1 MNSERQTARLKRRA
15 ERLGPPSRSSIG
27 QTSGTSSKLVHDVS
41 INTISSAHSSI
52 LSSNVNCQRP
62 SPNQTSLFTSM
73 TSDQSSSFKTPRD
86 IHVLVEKLLA
96 KIHGASSAGT
106 TRRTVVRLQ
115 DAISIAPETDAFAV
129 LEKIKRKITTD
140 SQQFYD
146 NSHETMT
153 RLNEVYSRFV
163 KFKNLD
169 KKTEALLLMYGLM
182 DSAPS
187 LQYRK
192 NVEQCPDYAVDKTTG
207 SISCRSRSGSESL
220 IDQGQRHR
228 FQSMPATSLNFP
240 GLNATPVSSIRQSDT
255 DLESLEDSFK
265 VAVGI
270 VPTHNIKR
278 GKGNSPRTH
287 SIAHTGT
294 AVSGDMSLP
303 SNTAKRSSFNVPEE
317 VILRD
322 VIYALQG
329 IESRYLYF
337 DDAAD
342 RFQITKSVGVPKP
355 MRKLIRMLCD
365 LGWLYR
371 KVSEYIKQ
379 HREEL
384 AFGLVGQSFC
394 HVLNTELVAYY
405 RLIAILAAQI
415 DEDAETRRPS
425 ERVTSSLTLRTLI
438 VWTQDPLDKMR
449 LMARLIDSVEG
460 LRGGAL
466 ASGIHSHV
474 LHGDP
479 DVSESVQAVLRQIAA
494 PIVRMIKRWV
504 FEGELEDVHGEFFVV
519 ADPTVSDDQFW
530 AKKYTVNSKML
541 PTFISIELAK
551 RILVIGK
558 SINFIRQCCGNAD
571 WVMDAAQETAVNRME
586 SDGEGFNFAEL
597 KCLEKVIGN
606 VSNSTNEYLIRTLME
621 KYRLLDHCQA
631 LKRYLLLGQGD
642 FIQYLMDLLGPELSK
657 RGSQVYRHT
666 LTNVLE
672 TALNASNAKFES
684 ADILGRLDVELL
696 QGSSGDTGWD
706 IFCLHYNLQAPV
718 NSVIPAS
725 SMLQYQQIF
734 DFLWRM
740 KRVEHSLSASWT
752 KDMNLGH
759 EVQGCV
765 PGIKPVLHR
774 SQLVR
779 SEMIHF
785 ITNLLNYIMFE
796 VLETAWHKLVKD
808 LNAAKDLDGLIESHA
823 AYIISIKR
831 NGFLMKESREILT
844 QLKLIFATIIRFC
857 KAQKNLYT
865 TAMHEKHVEER
876 RQEVMQHQE
885 LDCSWGIQE
894 EEVYDKRKDRDAFGS
909 NSKIFR
915 QIEEMSD
922 EFSHQFLKLLD
933 IVKHNSM
940 RGSQSLSF
948 LMSRFDF
955 NEFYAKKIAP
965 PMDTAEK

>member
-1 MNSERQTARLKRRA
+1 MSSDRQAARMKRRA
-15 ERLGPPSRSSIG
+15 ERLGPPSR
-27 QTSGTSSKLVHDVS
+27 
-41 INTISSAHSSI
+41 AHSSSVG
-52 LSSNVNCQRP
+52 SSRHSYAVSTDTSASRTRGSSLPSDSDSLRRP
-62 SPNQTSLFTSM
+62 PTHG
-73 TSDQSSSFKTPRD
+73 SSSATSVAMSTRRGSSARSPRD
-86 IHVLVEKLLA
+86 INVLVDKLLA
-96 KIHGASSAGT
+96 KVHGAPSAIT
-106 TRRTVVRLQ
+106 TRRTVVRLH
-115 DAISIAPETDAFAV
+115 DAASGGPTDAFSV
-129 LEKIKRKITTD
+129 LEKIKRKVTADT
-140 SQQFYD
+140 QLYGNAQ
-146 NSHETMT
+146 ETIT

-169 KKTEALLLMYGLM
+169 KKTEALVLLYGLM
-182 DSAPS
+182 DTVPPPRSEEEAT
-187 LQYRK
+187 R
-192 NVEQCPDYAVDKTTG
+192 VDVAAMEMNNSPARG
-207 SISCRSRSGSESL
+207 SISGSVESSVSEGNGNVAAHHRS
-220 IDQGQRHR
+220 
-228 FQSMPATSLNFP
+228 QSMPAVSESFT
-240 GLNATPVSSIRQSDT
+240 GQNAVEHPKT
-255 DLESLEDSFK
+255 DLDSLEDSFK
-265 VAVGI
+265 FAVGI
-270 VPTHNIKR
+270 APTHKTSR
-278 GKGNSPRTH
+278 GKGSPRTH
-287 SIAHTGT
+287 SAVTASGT
-294 AVSGDMSLP
+294 VSAVAGR
-303 SNTAKRSSFNVPEE
+303 ASFDVPEE
-317 VILRD
+317 VLLRD
-322 VIYALQG
+322 VLYALQA

-342 RFQITKSVGVPKP
+342 RFQITRSVGVPTP
-355 MRKLIRMLCD
+355 MRELIHMLCD
-365 LGWLYR
+365 LGWIYR
-371 KVSEYIKQ
+371 KISEYIKQ

-394 HVLNTELVAYY
+394 HVLNTELASYF
-405 RLIAILAAQI
+405 RLIAVLAAQI
-415 DEDAETRRPS
+415 DEDAETRQPH
-425 ERVTSSLTLRTLI
+425 ERGISSLTLRTLI
-438 VWTQDPLDKMR
+438 VWLQEPLDRMR
-449 LMARLIDSVEG
+449 LMARLIDSVDG

-466 ASGIHSHV
+466 ASGVYSHV

-479 DVSESVQAVLRQIAA
+479 EVSKFVEKVLKQIAA

-519 ADPTVSDDQFW
+519 ADSTVSDDQFW
-530 AKKYTVNSKML
+530 AKKYTLNLKML
-541 PTFISIELAK
+541 PRFISIELAK
-551 RILVIGK
+551 KILVIGK

-571 WVMDAAQETAVNRME
+571 WVMDAGQETAVIGME
-586 SDGEGFNFAEL
+586 TDNEGAYFAEL
-597 KCLEKVIGN
+597 KRLEKVIEN
-606 VSNSTNEYLIRTLME
+606 VSNSTNEYLIRTLTE

-684 ADILGRLDVELL
+684 TDILGRLDVELL
-696 QGSSGDTGWD
+696 QGSSADTGWD

-765 PGIKPVLHR
+765 PGIRPVLHR

-785 ITNLLNYIMFE
+785 TTNLLNYMMFE
-796 VLETAWHKLVKD
+796 VLETAWHQLVKD

-823 AYIISIKR
+823 AYIASVKK
-831 NGFLMKESREILT
+831 NGFMMKESGGLLK

-857 KAQKNLYT
+857 KAQENLYT

-876 RQEVMQHQE
+876 RQQLIQRQE
-885 LDCSWGIQE
+885 LDGSWGIPE
-894 EEVYDKRKDRDAFGS
+894 EEGYSTRSDRDIFGT
-909 NSKIFR
+909 NSKILR
-915 QIEEMSD
+915 QIEEISED
-922 EFSHQFLKLLD
+922 FSNQFLELLE
-933 IVKHNSM
+933 IVKQNSI

-955 NEFYAKKIAP
+955 NEFYLKKTAP
-965 PMDTAEK
+965 PMEADE

>member
-1 MNSERQTARLKRRA
+1 MNSERQAARLKRRA
-15 ERLGPPSRSSIG
+15 ERLAPPSRTHSS
-27 QTSGTSSKLVHDVS
+27 SVGTRQSY
-41 INTISSAHSSI
+41 TISSDASLLRTRGSSVPTDSTDS
-52 LSSNVNCQRP
+52 LRRPPVASASSATAVAMSTRR
-62 SPNQTSLFTSM
+62 
-73 TSDQSSSFKTPRD
+73 SSSARSPRD
-86 IHVLVEKLLA
+86 INVLVDKLLG
-96 KIHGASSAGT
+96 KVHGAPSAIT
-106 TRRTVVRLQ
+106 TRRTVVRLH
-115 DAISIAPETDAFAV
+115 DAVSTAPQTDAFSV
-129 LEKIKRKITTD
+129 LEKIKRKIATD
-140 SQQFYD
+140 APQFYAD
-146 NSHETMT
+146 SHETVT

-169 KKTEALLLMYGLM
+169 KKTEALLLLYGLM
-182 DSAPS
+182 DTAPPPLHTEEVHHRPEFAATS
-187 LQYRK
+187 MDNYSTA
-192 NVEQCPDYAVDKTTG
+192 PTPIDVDSSMSEG
-207 SISCRSRSGSESL
+207 YGDHHRS
-220 IDQGQRHR
+220 
-228 FQSMPATSLNFP
+228 QSMPAVSLHLGAQNS
-240 GLNATPVSSIRQSDT
+240 APVPSMEESKT
-255 DLESLEDSFK
+255 DLDSLEDSFK
-265 VAVGI
+265 FAVGI
-270 VPTHNIKR
+270 APAHKPRQGRST
-278 GKGNSPRTH
+278 SPRSH
-287 SIAHTGT
+287 SEALNG
-294 AVSGDMSLP
+294 ARG
-303 SNTAKRSSFNVPEE
+303 RSSFDVPEE
-317 VILRD
+317 VLLRD
-322 VIYALQG
+322 VLYALQA

-342 RFQITKSVGVPKP
+342 RFQITRSVGVPTP
-355 MRKLIRMLCD
+355 MRELIHMLCD
-365 LGWLYR
+365 LGWIFR
-371 KVSEYIKQ
+371 KISEYIKK

-384 AFGLVGQSFC
+384 AFGLVGQSLC
-394 HVLNTELVAYY
+394 HVLNTELVDYF
-405 RLIAILAAQI
+405 RLIAVLAAQI
-415 DEDAETRRPS
+415 DEDAETRQPH
-425 ERVTSSLTLRTLI
+425 ERRVSSLTLRTLI
-438 VWTQDPLDKMR
+438 VWLQDPLDRMR
-449 LMARLIDSVEG
+449 LMARLIDSVDG

-479 DVSESVQAVLRQIAA
+479 DVSQSVQRVLKQIAA

-519 ADPTVSDDQFW
+519 ADSTVSDDQFW
-530 AKKYTVNSKML
+530 AKKYTLNLKML
-541 PTFISIELAK
+541 PTFIPIELAK
-551 RILVIGK
+551 KILVIGK

-571 WVMDAAQETAVNRME
+571 WVMDAAQETAVIGM
-586 SDGEGFNFAEL
+586 DTAHEGAYFAEL
-597 KCLEKVIGN
+597 KRLETVIES
-606 VSNSTNEYLIRTLME
+606 VSNSTNEYLIRTLTE

-657 RGSQVYRHT
+657 RGAQVYRHT

-684 ADILGRLDVELL
+684 PDILGRLDVELL
-696 QGSSGDTGWD
+696 QGSSADTGWD

-740 KRVEHSLSASWT
+740 KRVEHSLSASWS

-765 PGIKPVLHR
+765 PGIRPVLHR

-823 AYIISIKR
+823 AYITSIKK
-831 NGFLMKESREILT
+831 NGFMMKDSRDLLK

-857 KAQKNLYT
+857 KAQENLYT

-876 RQEVMQHQE
+876 HQQLMQHQE
-885 LDCSWGIQE
+885 LGSSWGIPE
-894 EEVYDKRKDRDAFGS
+894 EDEYSVRAERDTFGS
-909 NSKIFR
+909 NSKILR
-915 QIEEMSD
+915 QIEEIAED
-922 EFSHQFLKLLD
+922 FSGQFLELLE
-933 IVKHNSM
+933 IVKKNSV

-955 NEFYAKKIAP
+955 NEFYLKKTTP
-965 PMDTAEK
+965 VMDADE

>member
-1 MNSERQTARLKRRA
+1 
-15 ERLGPPSRSSIG
+15 
-27 QTSGTSSKLVHDVS
+27 
-41 INTISSAHSSI
+41 
-52 LSSNVNCQRP
+52 
-62 SPNQTSLFTSM
+62 
-73 TSDQSSSFKTPRD
+73 
-86 IHVLVEKLLA
+86 
-96 KIHGASSAGT
+96 
-106 TRRTVVRLQ
+106 
-115 DAISIAPETDAFAV
+115 
-129 LEKIKRKITTD
+129 
-140 SQQFYD
+140 
-146 NSHETMT
+146 
-153 RLNEVYSRFV
+153 
-163 KFKNLD
+163 
-169 KKTEALLLMYGLM
+169 
-182 DSAPS
+182 
-187 LQYRK
+187 
-192 NVEQCPDYAVDKTTG
+192 
-207 SISCRSRSGSESL
+207 
-220 IDQGQRHR
+220 
-228 FQSMPATSLNFP
+228 
-240 GLNATPVSSIRQSDT
+240 
-255 DLESLEDSFK
+255 
-265 VAVGI
+265 
-270 VPTHNIKR
+270 
-278 GKGNSPRTH
+278 
-287 SIAHTGT
+287 
-294 AVSGDMSLP
+294 
-303 SNTAKRSSFNVPEE
+303 
-317 VILRD
+317 
-322 VIYALQG
+322 
-329 IESRYLYF
+329 
-337 DDAAD
+337 
-342 RFQITKSVGVPKP
+342 
-355 MRKLIRMLCD
+355 MLCC
-365 LGWLYR
+365 G
-371 KVSEYIKQ
+371 
-379 HREEL
+379 
-384 AFGLVGQSFC
+384 
-394 HVLNTELVAYY
+394 
-405 RLIAILAAQI
+405 
-415 DEDAETRRPS
+415 
-425 ERVTSSLTLRTLI
+425 
-438 VWTQDPLDKMR
+438 
-449 LMARLIDSVEG
+449 
-460 LRGGAL
+460 
-466 ASGIHSHV
+466 
-474 LHGDP
+474 
-479 DVSESVQAVLRQIAA
+479 ES
-494 PIVRMIKRWV
+494 
-504 FEGELEDVHGEFFVV
+504 
-519 ADPTVSDDQFW
+519 
-530 AKKYTVNSKML
+530 
-541 PTFISIELAK
+541 ELAK

-586 SDGEGFNFAEL
+586 SEGEGFNFAEL

-876 RQEVMQHQE
+876 RQEVMQQQE

-894 EEVYDKRKDRDAFGS
+894 EEIYDKRKDRDAFGS

-915 QIEEMSD
+915 QIEEISD

>member
-1 MNSERQTARLKRRA
+1 MISRDAPA
-15 ERLGPPSRSSIG
+15 AAFSSRSRG
-27 QTSGTSSKLVHDVS
+27 SSLPTHS
-41 INTISSAHSSI
+41 SSNSSESLHRPPTTSAHSS
-52 LSSNVNCQRP
+52 
-62 SPNQTSLFTSM
+62 TSATAVAMS
-73 TSDQSSSFKTPRD
+73 TRRSSSARSPRD
-86 IHVLVEKLLA
+86 INVLVDKLLA
-96 KIHGASSAGT
+96 KVHGAPSAIT
-106 TRRTVVRLQ
+106 TRRTVVRLH
-115 DAISIAPETDAFAV
+115 DAVSVAPATDSFSV
-129 LEKIKRKITTD
+129 LEKIKRKIATD
-140 SQQFYD
+140 APQFYA
-146 NSHETMT
+146 SSQETVT

-169 KKTEALLLMYGLM
+169 KKTEALLLLYGLM
-182 DSAPS
+182 DTAPPPPQSGSVNS
-187 LQYRK
+187 LQD
-192 NVEQCPDYAVDKTTG
+192 VEPMSVDNFGVRGSMTG
-207 SISCRSRSGSESL
+207 SLDSSALERNGEL
-220 IDQGQRHR
+220 GDHHR
-228 FQSMPATSLNFP
+228 QSMSGAPFTFGGQDA
-240 GLNATPVSSIRQSDT
+240 ASSASAMDEPKT
-255 DLESLEDSFK
+255 DLDSLEDSFK
-265 VAVGI
+265 FAVGI
-270 VPTHNIKR
+270 APAHKTSR
-278 GKGNSPRTH
+278 GKGSPRTGTSPRTH
-287 SIAHTGT
+287 TGAHAGTIAPGP
-294 AVSGDMSLP
+294 M
-303 SNTAKRSSFNVPEE
+303 RSPVGGGRSTFDVPEE
-317 VILRD
+317 VLLRD
-322 VIYALQG
+322 VLYALQAV
-329 IESRYLYF
+329 ESRYLYF

-342 RFQITKSVGVPKP
+342 RFQITRSVGVPTP
-355 MRKLIRMLCD
+355 MRELIHMLCD

-371 KVSEYIKQ
+371 KISEYIKQ

-394 HVLNTELVAYY
+394 HVLNTVLTDYF
-405 RLIAILAAQI
+405 RLIAVLASQI
-415 DEDAETRRPS
+415 DEDAETRQPHERPL
-425 ERVTSSLTLRTLI
+425 SSLTLRTLT
-438 VWTQDPLDKMR
+438 VWIQDPLDKMR

-479 DVSESVQAVLRQIAA
+479 DVSQSVQTVMKRIAA
-494 PIVRMIKRWV
+494 PIIRMIKRWV

-519 ADPTVSDDQFW
+519 ADSTVSDDQFW
-530 AKKYTVNSKML
+530 AKKYTLNRKML
-541 PTFISIELAK
+541 PAFISIELARK
-551 RILVIGK
+551 ILVIGK

-571 WVMDAAQETAVNRME
+571 WVMDAAQEGTVIGMDTE
-586 SDGEGFNFAEL
+586 DEGANFAEL
-597 KCLEKVIGN
+597 KRLEKMIEN

-696 QGSSGDTGWD
+696 QGSSADTGWD
-706 IFCLHYNLQAPV
+706 IFSLHYNLQAPV

-734 DFLWRM
+734 DFLWRL

-765 PGIKPVLHR
+765 PGIRPVLHR

-785 ITNLLNYIMFE
+785 STNLLNYMMFE
-796 VLETAWHKLVKD
+796 VLEIAWHKLVKD
-808 LNAAKDLDGLIESHA
+808 LNAAKDLDELIESHA
-823 AYIISIKR
+823 AYILSIKK
-831 NGFLMKESREILT
+831 NGFMMKESRELLK

-857 KAQKNLYT
+857 KAQENLYT
-865 TAMHEKHVEER
+865 TAMHAKQVEGMRQQLIGR
-876 RQEVMQHQE
+876 RE
-885 LDCSWGIQE
+885 LDGSWGIPE
-894 EEVYDKRKDRDAFGS
+894 EDEYSVQSEQNTFGA
-909 NSKIFR
+909 NSKILR
-915 QIEEMSD
+915 QIKEISEEYSN
-922 EFSHQFLKLLD
+922 QFLELLE
-933 IVKHNSM
+933 IVKQNST

-955 NEFYAKKIAP
+955 NEFYLKKVTP
-965 PMDTAEK
+965 PMDADE

>member
-1 MNSERQTARLKRRA
+1 MISRDAPA
-15 ERLGPPSRSSIG
+15 AAFSSRSRG
-27 QTSGTSSKLVHDVS
+27 SSLPTHS
-41 INTISSAHSSI
+41 SSNSSESLHRPPTTSAHSS
-52 LSSNVNCQRP
+52 
-62 SPNQTSLFTSM
+62 TSATAVAMS
-73 TSDQSSSFKTPRD
+73 TRRSSSARSPRD
-86 IHVLVEKLLA
+86 INVLVDKLLA
-96 KIHGASSAGT
+96 KVHGAPSAIT
-106 TRRTVVRLQ
+106 TRRTVVRLH
-115 DAISIAPETDAFAV
+115 DAVSVAPATDSFSV
-129 LEKIKRKITTD
+129 LEKIKRKIATD
-140 SQQFYD
+140 APQFYA
-146 NSHETMT
+146 SSQETVT

-169 KKTEALLLMYGLM
+169 KKTEALLLLYGLM
-182 DSAPS
+182 DTAPPPPQSGSVNS
-187 LQYRK
+187 LQD
-192 NVEQCPDYAVDKTTG
+192 VEPMSVDNFGVRGSMTG
-207 SISCRSRSGSESL
+207 SLDSSALERNGEL
-220 IDQGQRHR
+220 GDHHR
-228 FQSMPATSLNFP
+228 QSMSGAPFTFGGQDA
-240 GLNATPVSSIRQSDT
+240 ASSASAMDEPKT
-255 DLESLEDSFK
+255 DLDSLEDSFK
-265 VAVGI
+265 FAVGI
-270 VPTHNIKR
+270 APAHKTSR
-278 GKGNSPRTH
+278 GKGSPRT
-287 SIAHTGT
+287 GT
-294 AVSGDMSLP
+294 SPL
-303 SNTAKRSSFNVPEE
+303 
-317 VILRD
+317 
-322 VIYALQG
+322 
-329 IESRYLYF
+329 ESRYLYF

-342 RFQITKSVGVPKP
+342 RFQITRSVGVPTP
-355 MRKLIRMLCD
+355 MRELIHMLCD

-371 KVSEYIKQ
+371 KISEYIKQ

-394 HVLNTELVAYY
+394 HVLNTVLTDYF
-405 RLIAILAAQI
+405 RLIAVLASQI
-415 DEDAETRRPS
+415 DEDAETRQPHERPL
-425 ERVTSSLTLRTLI
+425 SSLTLRTLT
-438 VWTQDPLDKMR
+438 VWIQDPLDKMR

-479 DVSESVQAVLRQIAA
+479 DVSQSVQTVMKRIAA
-494 PIVRMIKRWV
+494 PIIRMIKRWV

-519 ADPTVSDDQFW
+519 ADSTVSDDQFW
-530 AKKYTVNSKML
+530 AKKYTLNRKML
-541 PTFISIELAK
+541 PAFISIELARK
-551 RILVIGK
+551 ILVIGK

-571 WVMDAAQETAVNRME
+571 WVMDAAQEGTVIGMDTE
-586 SDGEGFNFAEL
+586 DEGANFAEL
-597 KCLEKVIGN
+597 KRLEKMIEN

-696 QGSSGDTGWD
+696 QGSSADTGWD
-706 IFCLHYNLQAPV
+706 IFSLHYNLQAPV

-734 DFLWRM
+734 DFLWRL

-765 PGIKPVLHR
+765 PGIRPVLHR

-785 ITNLLNYIMFE
+785 STNLLNYMMFE
-796 VLETAWHKLVKD
+796 VLEIAWHKLVKD
-808 LNAAKDLDGLIESHA
+808 LNAAKDLDELIESHA
-823 AYIISIKR
+823 AYILSIKK
-831 NGFLMKESREILT
+831 NGFMMKESRELLK

-857 KAQKNLYT
+857 KAQENLYT
-865 TAMHEKHVEER
+865 TAMHAKQVEGMRQQLIGR
-876 RQEVMQHQE
+876 RE
-885 LDCSWGIQE
+885 LDGSWGIPE
-894 EEVYDKRKDRDAFGS
+894 EDEYSVQSEQNTFGA
-909 NSKIFR
+909 NSKILR
-915 QIEEMSD
+915 QIKEISEEYSN
-922 EFSHQFLKLLD
+922 QFLELLE
-933 IVKHNSM
+933 IVKQNST

-955 NEFYAKKIAP
+955 NEFYLKKVTP
-965 PMDTAEK
+965 PMDADE

>member
-1 MNSERQTARLKRRA
+1 MNSDRQAARLKRRA
-15 ERLGPPSRSSIG
+15 ERLGPPSR
-27 QTSGTSSKLVHDVS
+27 
-41 INTISSAHSSI
+41 AHSSSVGSRHSYAV
-52 LSSNVNCQRP
+52 SS
-62 SPNQTSLFTSM
+62 
-73 TSDQSSSFKTPRD
+73 DASSSRTRGSSVPTDSSDSLRRPPVMSTSATAVAMSARRGSSARSPRD
-86 IHVLVEKLLA
+86 INVLVDKLLA
-96 KIHGASSAGT
+96 KVHGAPSAIT
-106 TRRTVVRLQ
+106 TRRTVVRLH
-115 DAISIAPETDAFAV
+115 DAVSNAPQTDAFSI
-129 LEKIKRKITTD
+129 LEKIKRKIAADAPQFYTD
-140 SQQFYD
+140 SQ
-146 NSHETMT
+146 ETVT

-169 KKTEALLLMYGLM
+169 KKTEALLLLYGLM
-182 DSAPS
+182 DTAPPPVHSEEIHSRPGFPARSVNNCPASSTPDSLDSSASEKNGEHHRSHSMPVVS
-187 LQYRK
+187 LNLGAQ
-192 NVEQCPDYAVDKTTG
+192 NAAPME
-207 SISCRSRSGSESL
+207 
-220 IDQGQRHR
+220 
-228 FQSMPATSLNFP
+228 QSM
-240 GLNATPVSSIRQSDT
+240 T
-255 DLESLEDSFK
+255 DLDSLEDSFK
-265 VAVGI
+265 FAVGI
-270 VPTHNIKR
+270 APTHKPSR
-278 GKGNSPRTH
+278 GKGSSPRTYPGALV
-287 SIAHTGT
+287 SDAMGASRATG
-294 AVSGDMSLP
+294 
-303 SNTAKRSSFNVPEE
+303 RSSFDVPEE
-317 VILRD
+317 VLLRD
-322 VIYALQG
+322 VLYALQA

-342 RFQITKSVGVPKP
+342 RFQITRSVGVPTP
-355 MRKLIRMLCD
+355 MRELIHMLCD
-365 LGWLYR
+365 LGWIFR
-371 KVSEYIKQ
+371 KISEYIKQ

-394 HVLNTELVAYY
+394 HVLNTELAGYF
-405 RLIAILAAQI
+405 RLIAVLAAQI
-415 DEDAETRRPS
+415 DEDAETRQPH
-425 ERVTSSLTLRTLI
+425 ERGVSSLTLRTLI
-438 VWTQDPLDKMR
+438 VWLQDPLDRMR
-449 LMARLIDSVEG
+449 LMTRLIDSVEG

-479 DVSESVQAVLRQIAA
+479 DVSQSVQRVLKQIAA

-530 AKKYTVNSKML
+530 AKKYTLNLKML

-551 RILVIGK
+551 KILVIGK

-571 WVMDAAQETAVNRME
+571 WVMDAAQETAVIGMDTEN
-586 SDGEGFNFAEL
+586 EGAHFAEL
-597 KCLEKVIGN
+597 KRLETVIAN
-606 VSNSTNEYLIRTLME
+606 VSNSTNEYLIRTLTQ

-657 RGSQVYRHT
+657 RGAQVYRHT

-684 ADILGRLDVELL
+684 PDILGRLDVELL
-696 QGSSGDTGWD
+696 QGSSADTGWD

-765 PGIKPVLHR
+765 PGIRPVLHR

-785 ITNLLNYIMFE
+785 ITNLLNYMMFE

-808 LNAAKDLDGLIESHA
+808 LNAANDLDGLIESHA
-823 AYIISIKR
+823 AYIASIKK
-831 NGFLMKESREILT
+831 NGFMMKDSRDLLK

-857 KAQKNLYT
+857 KAQENLYT

-876 RQEVMQHQE
+876 HQQLMQQQE
-885 LDCSWGIQE
+885 LGSSWGIPE
-894 EEVYDKRKDRDAFGS
+894 EDEYTMRTERDTFGS
-909 NSKIFR
+909 NSKILR
-915 QIEEMSD
+915 QIEEISED
-922 EFSHQFLKLLD
+922 FSTQFLELLE
-933 IVKHNSM
+933 IVKKNSI

-955 NEFYAKKIAP
+955 NEFYLKKTNP
-965 PMDTAEK
+965 PMDADE